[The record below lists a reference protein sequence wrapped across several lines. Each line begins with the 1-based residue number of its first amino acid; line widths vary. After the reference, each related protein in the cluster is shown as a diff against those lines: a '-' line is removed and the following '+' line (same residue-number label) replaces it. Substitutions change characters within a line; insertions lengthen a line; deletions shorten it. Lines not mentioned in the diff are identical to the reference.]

1 MARAAAWAGQFYP
14 GDAAALAHSVD
25 ALLAA
30 WPPAAPGPAPWAA
43 LVPHAGYVYSGACAA
58 AAFAQ
63 CAALPIAR
71 VLLMGP
77 NHHRALR
84 GIGLSREPSWET
96 PLGSLPIDLAAVDA
110 LLAGGPPFGLAEDAL
125 AREHALEVQLPFLQ
139 RCLPGACLLP
149 LLVGPLTPAEREVAL
164 ARLAALAAPGDF
176 WLVTSDLSHYHDAEA
191 AERLDAEAARRI
203 AAGDAAG
210 FARSLASGAA
220 EACGAEPLLLLLGE
234 QARRSASGA
243 GRIALLD
250 RRDSSPVTG
259 DRRQVVGYL
268 SALFWSGERLA

>member
-14 GDAAALAHSVD
+14 GDAAALARSVD

-30 WPPAAPGPAPWAA
+30 WPPAPQGPAPWAA

-63 CAALPIAR
+63 LAELPIER

-84 GIGLSREPSWET
+84 GIGLSREPAWET
-96 PLGSLPIDLAAVDA
+96 PLGSVPVDLAAVET
-110 LLAGGPPFGLAEDAL
+110 LLAGGPPFGLAEEAL

-139 RCLPGACLLP
+139 RCRPGLRLLP
-149 LLVGPLTPAEREVAL
+149 LLVGPLSAPERAL
-164 ARLAALAAPGDF
+164 ARERLTAISAPGDF
-176 WLVTSDLSHYHDAEA
+176 WLVTSDLSHYHPAAE

-203 AAGDAAG
+203 AAGDAEG
-210 FARSLASGAA
+210 FARALASGEA
-220 EACGAEPLLLLLGE
+220 EACGAEPLLLLLAE
-234 QARRSASGA
+234 QARRSADGA

-268 SALFWSGERLA
+268 SAIFWTGGALA